1 MTTPGDNTLFVDT
14 NILVYA
20 TDPRSPLQPVAAEA
34 LRLASDHGVILVI
47 SAQVVR
53 EYLAVAS
60 RPVAAG
66 GMVSLDDVLDNIVSF
81 RSAFHVVEDNAAV
94 VDQLVTLVR
103 QMPMAGRRVHDTN
116 IVATMLTHNV
126 RRLLTHNTSDFERYA
141 HLISIVPLIPA
152 TT

>member
-1 MTTPGDNTLFVDT
+1 MTTPGDNTLCVDT

-47 SAQVVR
+47 SAQVLR

-66 GMVSLDDVLDNIVSF
+66 GMV
-81 RSAFHVVEDNAAV
+81 
-94 VDQLVTLVR
+94 
-103 QMPMAGRRVHDTN
+103 
-116 IVATMLTHNV
+116 
-126 RRLLTHNTSDFERYA
+126 
-141 HLISIVPLIPA
+141 
-152 TT
+152 